1 VNDVPRR
8 IHTRR
13 PERESNPRS
22 ALMLDSR
29 RHDVGRF
36 PAGFTGNASRAGLG
50 DLSVAVPATGHERLL
65 AVDTSDLRPA
75 TYEAAQSIACTDL
88 DVLGTGS
95 PVLDATWAR
104 TGLDAVVMCL
114 RIDDDIDI
122 EGLLTPGA
130 ALIVQ
135 EAVPAGCPATP
146 RSHDSHEPRLTETRV
161 GHECLAVQAWRPLV
175 PDRWPPSVR
184 LRCLRPFRR
193 RSTAERL
200 GRDGA
205 AGQTWAYC
213 GSSDEPAARWD
224 R

>member
-8 IHTRR
+8 IHTQR

-22 ALMLDSR
+22 ALRLDSR

-50 DLSVAVPATGHERLL
+50 DLSVAVPATAHGRLL
-65 AVDTSDLRPA
+65 AIDTTDLRPA
-75 TYEAAQSIACTDL
+75 TYVAAQSIACTDR

-130 ALIVQ
+130 AFIVQ
-135 EAVPAGCPATP
+135 EAVPAGCPTTP

-161 GHECLAVQAWRPLV
+161 GHECLAVHAWRAVGPRQVSAIPEVAMLAPL
-175 PDRWPPSVR
+175 
-184 LRCLRPFRR
+184 
-193 RSTAERL
+193 
-200 GRDGA
+200 
-205 AGQTWAYC
+205 
-213 GSSDEPAARWD
+213 PAAIHG
-224 R
+224 